1 MKVPD
6 DTLPTFIDLTRA
18 NALNRI
24 PSPQQRETGRDLY
37 IEPVVD
43 DPEPEPVERQQS
55 RRIKEPKPISQWKFQ

>member
-37 IEPVVD
+37 IEPVD
-43 DPEPEPVERQQS
+43 DPEPEPVNLTQS
-55 RRIKEPKPISQWKFQ
+55 NTT